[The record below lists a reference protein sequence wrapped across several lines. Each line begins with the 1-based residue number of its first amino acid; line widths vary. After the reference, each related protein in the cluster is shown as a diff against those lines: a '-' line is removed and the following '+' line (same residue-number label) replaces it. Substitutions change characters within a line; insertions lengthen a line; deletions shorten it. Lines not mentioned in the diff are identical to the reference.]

1 MSNQDDDEAPGVL
14 QKIRS
19 AICEIAELYA
29 MKYADAFPQLQSFVS
44 GVWNMTTTLGQGVKE
59 DLVSQKRFRART

>member
-1 MSNQDDDEAPGVL
+1 ML

-44 GVWNMTTTLGQGVKE
+44 GVWNMTTTLGQGIKE
-59 DLVSQKRFRART
+59 DLVSWKWVRTRT